1 MLGVLAGS
9 LALVTAWEGGW
20 QSKAGGAV
28 ALLLPAGGEAFRA
41 HLGQGKS
48 EPAFSLL
55 GPQELPVRA
64 GGVHGVLRVLGRP
77 SL

>member
-9 LALVTAWEGGW
+9 FALVTAWEGGW

-28 ALLLPAGGEAFRA
+28 ALLLPAGCEAFQA
-41 HLGQGKS
+41 HLRQGKP

-55 GPQELPVRA
+55 GPRELPLRA
-64 GGVHGVLRVLGRP
+64 GGVRSVLRVLGRP